1 MRPHTNSKWRLTS
14 RFPYNSTAK
23 STYLKIEG
31 ACVEMQLRI
40 LQHNK
45 SNAAPY
51 WLESTREDILLYY
64 ERRLIIFRLFRDII
78 LLNLLSKTVA
88 VFVPALYFS
97 GIAFRV
103 DNTGTIR
110 KIMRPCIALS
120 WFRIMRSVFYIQGLV
135 VNNPVHQFSIR
146 YLSTSAMASASWL
159 SR

>member
-1 MRPHTNSKWRLTS
+1 
-14 RFPYNSTAK
+14 
-23 STYLKIEG
+23 
-31 ACVEMQLRI
+31 MQLCI

-45 SNAAPY
+45 SNAAPS
-51 WLESTREDILLYY
+51 WLETIREDILLYY
-64 ERRLIIFRLFRDII
+64 ERRLIIFRLIRDII

-110 KIMRPCIALS
+110 KIMRPCFPSIALS
-120 WFRIMRSVFYIQGLV
+120 WFRIMDSVCYIQGLV

-146 YLSTSAMASASWL
+146 CLSLSTSAMASASWL
-159 SR
+159 SRQPSSKSDV